1 MSLSFGVRN
10 VAGAFFLKR
19 SALEQ
24 IIGQP
29 LNSHL
34 SIPLGVESFR
44 SYGSV
49 IRRKLGP
56 YEILGLID
64 AGGMG
69 EVYLARDSRLGRNVA
84 IKVSAERFNERFEHE
99 GRAVAA

>member
-64 AGGMG
+64 AGGWAKCIWPATRG
-69 EVYLARDSRLGRNVA
+69 SG
-84 IKVSAERFNERFEHE
+84 
-99 GRAVAA
+99 GT